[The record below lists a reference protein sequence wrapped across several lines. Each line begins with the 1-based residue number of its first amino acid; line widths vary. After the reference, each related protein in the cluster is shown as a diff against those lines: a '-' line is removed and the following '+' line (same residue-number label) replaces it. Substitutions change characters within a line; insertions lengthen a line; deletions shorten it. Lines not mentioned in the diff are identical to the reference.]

1 MNWALDIHRAS
12 TRFIIHA
19 HINIQNVNVLD
30 IDVLMENAPA
40 AALTHVTVLKTA
52 LMGLMN
58 LVAVS
63 VYS

>member
-1 MNWALDIHRAS
+1 M
-12 TRFIIHA
+12 
-19 HINIQNVNVLD
+19 
-30 IDVLMENAPA
+30 LMDNAPA

-63 VYS
+63 VYSWQFKIICYMSDKVAAKFWNVPRVEEQPFIII